1 MELDTGIATR
11 FAGQRNSTHR
21 PRAVVTRNERRTR
34 LVNRRSLRN
43 RRRRRMHGGTSD
55 LDDRDMAH
63 EIFEQGPGGI
73 NFIQSVE

>member
-21 PRAVVTRNERRTR
+21 PRAVATRHERRTG

-43 RRRRRMHGGTSD
+43 RRWRRMHGGTRD
-55 LDDRDMAH
+55 LDARNMAH
-63 EIFEQGPGGI
+63 EIFEQSAGGI